1 MSAKG
6 QRYNETI
13 VTGRLDGMKAKED
26 SMVVEKVFFLRLK
39 TMIRKTYNL
48 SVNFFWVNCSN
59 VLLAYSLT

>member
-1 MSAKG
+1 MVSAKG

-39 TMIRKTYNL
+39 TMIRKT
-48 SVNFFWVNCSN
+48 
-59 VLLAYSLT
+59 